1 MRPKIL
7 LSLLSLFL
15 LLSLSS
21 TMVLAEYRVFLLRIA
36 KKADRESYR
45 LVQSTLD
52 PLQYPYYH
60 PIQDDEIVTYDQT
73 WRCPGNTGGQKPLC
87 PPPELRTEEN
97 TPVN

>member
-1 MRPKIL
+1 MSSKGL
-7 LSLLSLFL
+7 LSLLLLLAL
-15 LLSLSS
+15 LLSS
-21 TMVLAEYRVFLLRIA
+21 TLVLAEYRVFLLRIS
-36 KKADRESYR
+36 KKMDPETYR

-60 PIQDDEIVTYDQT
+60 PVQDDEIVTYDQT

-87 PPPELRTEEN
+87 PPPEARAAEN